1 MPSGTGEAKGGWVLA
16 RWGDSGSH
24 PRRTITCDGMD
35 RFLVNTEVV
44 AYIVSTKYIALLNNG
59 DDNNRIMGVII

>member
-44 AYIVSTKYIALLNNG
+44 AYILRKCKVESF
-59 DDNNRIMGVII
+59 RIMVMIIIG

>member
-1 MPSGTGEAKGGWVLA
+1 MGGCLTGGGILA
-16 RWGDSGSH
+16 YSGSH

-44 AYIVSTKYIALLNNG
+44 AYILCKCKVHCFVESF
-59 DDNNRIMGVII
+59 RIMVMIIIG